1 MTNRNHPNAEGVDIE
16 LAPDVVVRPPAA
28 NLKRETVRIQLP
40 PRPPSDKSPIP
51 PRIGSPPFVPV
62 SPSQPPPVPVPAVPV
77 SNPVS
82 LEPKNETEGIAVMP
96 ELKKE
101 TARIPL
107 VPERGAQNS
116 EQNAL
121 FARLQKIVLAPRK
134 RSYWVFLVVCCL
146 LGLLVFKA
154 MLHMI
159 ATDTGKARRVHA
171 SSPVETVPVRRQTL
185 EEVIGGSGTVQQFN
199 TVLLT
204 TQIAARVLE
213 VPVWIGDIVKKG
225 DLLVR
230 WDDRLIQATLD
241 ANRQFVET
249 SNIKIKNETR
259 QVERYT
265 ALEKQHMGTP
275 LDLEKAEIA
284 LADAYEQLAKATM
297 GLREAEIALE
307 RVQMKAP
314 IEGIVLERLVNPDEI
329 THNDQ
334 IVMKL
339 GAIDK
344 VLMAAKVTEEKIHS
358 LQVDLPAEV
367 TFPAFPAE
375 TFQGKVFK
383 IDPNID
389 PVTRTFTV
397 YIQIENRPYIKT
409 ATEKPSPLHA
419 DIKTAIEV
427 PLTLHAE
434 DFRLKPGLSG
444 FAHIHRTAK
453 DVTAIPSVAIMN
465 PSGDRASVFVVDS
478 RGHANLRNVS
488 LGIVVNAMTEVT
500 GGLKE
505 GEKVVTVGQLYLQE
519 NDKVHST
526 SKSNIAK

>member
-1 MTNRNHPNAEGVDIE
+1 M
-16 LAPDVVVRPPAA
+16 
-28 NLKRETVRIQLP
+28 
-40 PRPPSDKSPIP
+40 
-51 PRIGSPPFVPV
+51 
-62 SPSQPPPVPVPAVPV
+62 
-77 SNPVS
+77 
-82 LEPKNETEGIAVMP
+82 
-96 ELKKE
+96 KE
-101 TARIPL
+101 TANISARPI
-107 VPERGAQNS
+107 VHGVQNP
-116 EQNAL
+116 QRDAL
-121 FARLQKIVLAPRK
+121 STRRQEFAAPPPKRFYWIVFA
-134 RSYWVFLVVCCL
+134 VVCCL
-146 LGLLVFKA
+146 LGFLVFKTV
-154 MLHMI
+154 LHLI
-159 ATDTGKARRVHA
+159 STDTRKARIVHA
-171 SSPVETVPVRRQTL
+171 PSPVESVPVRRQTL

-199 TVLLT
+199 TVQLT
-204 TQIAARVLE
+204 TQITARVLE

-307 RVQMKAP
+307 RVQMRAP

-339 GAIDK
+339 GAIDT

-358 LQVDLPAEV
+358 VQLGLPAEV

-375 TFQGKVFK
+375 TFQGNVFK

-397 YIQIENRPYIKT
+397 YIQIENRPYIK
-409 ATEKPSPLHA
+409 AAKE
-419 DIKTAIEV
+419 IYEV
-427 PLTLHAE
+427 PLTLRAE
-434 DFRLKPGLSG
+434 DYRLKPGLSG
-444 FAHIHRTAK
+444 FAHIRRTAK
-453 DVTAIPSVAIMN
+453 DVTAVPSVAILN
-465 PSGDRASVFVVDS
+465 PSGDQASVFVVDRS
-478 RGHANLRNVS
+478 GHVTTRKVH
-488 LGIVVNAMTEVT
+488 LGIVANAMTEVT
-500 GGLKE
+500 SGLNE
-505 GEKVVTVGQLYLQE
+505 GEKVVTVGQLYLKE

-526 SKSNIAK
+526 SKSVFGK